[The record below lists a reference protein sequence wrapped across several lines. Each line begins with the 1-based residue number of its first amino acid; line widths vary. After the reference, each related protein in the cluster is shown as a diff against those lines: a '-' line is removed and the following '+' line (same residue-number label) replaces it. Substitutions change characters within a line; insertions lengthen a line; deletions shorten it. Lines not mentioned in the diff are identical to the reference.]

1 MSLGERG
8 AEEEETRWRR
18 EGGTRCGILVMWK
31 CSGWVEA
38 WWCSGCGC
46 RYEALWPC
54 TRVCVYG
61 YGVDGRWMADI
72 VYGGGE
78 GEVGRG
84 LHFYTGGGGREWHEV
99 SQPLCQS
106 PSRQVSS
113 GSRDLARTRWP
124 TAETVAEIVHPHG
137 HPSLSAL
144 WRGLAIPALTQRLS
158 AYQPRPGRRTHASY
172 TIHATAFPD
181 TVPSFTPSHACN
193 SRIYLSIRSPPPP
206 YPCTRS
212 PPESPPTLPAA
223 VP

>member
-1 MSLGERG
+1 MRRSSCVSGVSDARDGDAGCGAERGMSLGERG

-72 VYGGGE
+72 VYGGG
-78 GEVGRG
+78 
-84 LHFYTGGGGREWHEV
+84 GGGGREGAAF
-99 SQPLCQS
+99 LYG
-106 PSRQVSS
+106 R
-113 GSRDLARTRWP
+113 GRARMAR
-124 TAETVAEIVHPHG
+124 
-137 HPSLSAL
+137 
-144 WRGLAIPALTQRLS
+144 

>member
-1 MSLGERG
+1 MVVQRVWLQVRG
-8 AEEEETRWRR
+8 AVAVY
-18 EGGTRCGILVMWK
+18 EG
-31 CSGWVEA
+31 
-38 WWCSGCGC
+38 
-46 RYEALWPC
+46 
-54 TRVCVYG
+54 VCVWVWRG
-61 YGVDGRWMADI
+61 WALDGRHCVWW
-72 VYGGGE
+72 GGE

-137 HPSLSAL
+137 HPRLSAP

-181 TVPSFTPSHACN
+181 PVPSFTPSHACN
-193 SRIYLSIRSPPPP
+193 SRIYLSIHSPPPP

>member
-72 VYGGGE
+72 VYGVGEGRGSTGGGCIFIREGE
-78 GEVGRG
+78 GENG
-84 LHFYTGGGGREWHEV
+84 
-99 SQPLCQS
+99 
-106 PSRQVSS
+106 
-113 GSRDLARTRWP
+113 TR
-124 TAETVAEIVHPHG
+124 
-137 HPSLSAL
+137 
-144 WRGLAIPALTQRLS
+144 
-158 AYQPRPGRRTHASY
+158 
-172 TIHATAFPD
+172 
-181 TVPSFTPSHACN
+181 
-193 SRIYLSIRSPPPP
+193 
-206 YPCTRS
+206 
-212 PPESPPTLPAA
+212 
-223 VP
+223 